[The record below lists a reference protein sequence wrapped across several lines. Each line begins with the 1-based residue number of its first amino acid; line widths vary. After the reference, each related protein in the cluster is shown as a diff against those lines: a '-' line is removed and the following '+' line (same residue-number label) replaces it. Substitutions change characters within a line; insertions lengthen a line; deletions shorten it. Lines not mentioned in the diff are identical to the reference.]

1 MVIMEPIRV
10 AVAGAIGR
18 MGIEVIRAV
27 SATDDLQIV
36 AAIDRSHIGEDIG
49 EIAGIG
55 SLNVAISS
63 DLRVALT
70 HSRADVMVDF
80 TLPVSAM
87 DNIRIALKAGV
98 HPVVGTTGITQENES
113 EVRELCEKTG
123 ISCIIAP
130 NFAIGAIL
138 LMEFAKRAAQ
148 YMPDAEIIEMHHEK
162 KLDSPSGTAL
172 MTARK
177 ISEGRASSPIP
188 SPTNLVEKIPGGRG
202 ALLNETHIHSVR
214 LPGFVASQA
223 VIFGGTGQTL
233 TLRHD
238 SLDRKS
244 FMPGVVLAVRK
255 IMELEGLIIGLENLL

>member
-1 MVIMEPIRV
+1 MDNPIKV
-10 AVAGAIGR
+10 AVAGARGR
-18 MGIEVIRAV
+18 MGLEVVIAV
-27 SATDDLQIV
+27 HEAVGLELV
-36 AAIDRSHIGEDIG
+36 AAIDRSQVGDDIG

-55 SLNVAISS
+55 NIGVAIQTDLQSALESS
-63 DLRVALT
+63 KP
-70 HSRADVMVDF
+70 DVVVDF

-87 DNIRIALKAGV
+87 DNIRTALKSGV
-98 HPVVGTTGITQENES
+98 RPVVGTTGITVENEN
-113 EVRELCEKTG
+113 EVRELCSKTD
-123 ISCIIAP
+123 IPCIIAP

-138 LMEFAKRAAQ
+138 LMEFAKQAAK
-148 YMPDAEIIEMHHEK
+148 YMPDVEIIEMHHEK

-177 ISEGRASSPIP
+177 ISEGRINRPIP
-188 SPTNLVEKIPGGRG
+188 APQNLVEKIPGGRG
-202 ALLNETHIHSVR
+202 AELDSTHIHSVR

-223 VIFGGTGQTL
+223 VIFGGPGQTL

-255 IMELEGLIIGLENLL
+255 VMETEGLIVGLENLL